1 MYVTFYNLLFVSTQD
16 KHKEFFIQL
25 KDTKCRRLCQDIP
38 SRLRRQISLE
48 TNVIQI
54 QTNSPGAEGAVYQ
67 EISPSL
73 LGRTKFV
80 FLFLLLVW
88 SVFILV
94 HLFWFVLKKRI
105 VWYILLCNTILN
117 NMFLFKQQINNDP
130 LNDKYSIKYCPC
142 DAIFVASCQLGIGW
156 LRNVTNIR
164 GTGLCLSPYER

>member
-105 VWYILLCNTILN
+105 VFVI
-117 NMFLFKQQINNDP
+117 KQQINNDP